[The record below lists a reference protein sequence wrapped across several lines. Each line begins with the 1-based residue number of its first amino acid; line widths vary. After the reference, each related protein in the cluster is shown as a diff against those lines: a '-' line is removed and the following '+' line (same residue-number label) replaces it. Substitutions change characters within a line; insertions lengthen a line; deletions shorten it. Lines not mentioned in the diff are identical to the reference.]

1 MALLL
6 TAIQSPI
13 VAYCAGAEPLTNTA
27 EASSELSTEGGS
39 TDLFGN
45 TNKPGVNSKVVGEG
59 MVVSKA
65 AKAAK
70 PAADSAA
77 NEAKDIGARYY
88 DKGKDAVAGAAVAG
102 TVAGGCIACPNLRN

>member
-1 MALLL
+1 MPLINLGMALLL

-45 TNKPGVNSKVVGEG
+45 TNKPGVNSKAVGEG

-70 PAADSAA
+70 PAADFAA
-77 NEAKDIGARYY
+77 KEAKDCAILWQR
-88 DKGKDAVAGAAVAG
+88 
-102 TVAGGCIACPNLRN
+102 